1 MLVAA
6 AATCLARAAGQ
17 RGGERTAWGLIGAGL
32 LAWTLGEIYYTAVLW
47 NDSDP
52 PIPSLA
58 DAGYLLFPVLLLAG
72 GIVLLRT
79 RARGVPRRL
88 WVDGVTAALSV
99 SALSAAIVFET
110 ALDSV
115 EGRPLAVAASLAYP
129 LLDLVLLGL
138 FVGALASTGWR
149 FDRTWMLLALGVA
162 TFWLADSLYLVQTSQ
177 GVYESGG
184 WFDAGWWAGLTLIA
198 AAAWQHAPEDAV
210 RDHKPAEERLRV
222 IAVPLGFGAVG
233 LGLLVYGAIVH
244 LNPLAIALAAAS
256 LVAVMARATLTF
268 AENVSMLRLSRG
280 EALTDPLTGL
290 GNRRAL
296 QRALDELIPAAH
308 ADRPLV
314 LAIFDLDGFKA
325 YNDAFGHPAG
335 DTLLIRLGA
344 NLEAFLH
351 GRGHAFRMG
360 GDEFCAL
367 FEAPAGLREAIVH
380 GAAEALSEHGDGFT
394 IDCSHGAVTLP
405 VECDRAPEALRIADQ
420 RMYANKHAG
429 RLAGARRG
437 GIVGETVA
445 LAAAAAATVGL
456 DPEAVEDVRH
466 AAELHDVGKVA
477 LPDAILGKPGP
488 LTESEWE
495 FVRRH
500 PVIGERM
507 ILATPALRRAAG
519 LVRASHERWDG
530 TGYPDAL
537 PGTAVPLGARVVAV
551 ADAYAAMTAER
562 PWRPALSPE
571 AAIAELRRGA
581 GTQFDP
587 MVVDAWCASWALRTL
602 AAAA

>member
-1 MLVAA
+1 MGDLRLPRLHRLVLGACAAFVVLHELRVLLAPETGLGPLTSRFAHDVVLLAA
-6 AATCLARAAGQ
+6 AAVCLARAA
-17 RGGERTAWGLIGAGL
+17 RRPGGERTAWGLIGAGV
-32 LAWTLGEIYYTAVLW
+32 LAWTLGEVYYTAVLW

-110 ALDSV
+110 VLDSV

-177 GVYESGG
+177 GVYVSGG
-184 WFDAGWWAGLTLIA
+184 WFDAGWWLGLTLIA
-198 AAAWQHAPEDAV
+198 AAAWQPAPAV
-210 RDHKPAEERLRV
+210 PRGHMPAEERLRV

-233 LGLLVYGAIVH
+233 LGLLVYGAVVH
-244 LNPLAIALAAAS
+244 LNPLAIGLAAAS

-268 AENVSMLRLSRG
+268 AENVSMLQLSRG

-308 ADRPLV
+308 EDRPLV

-367 FEAPAGLREAIVH
+367 FEAPAGLREAIVL
-380 GAAEALSEHGDGFT
+380 GAAEALSDHGDGFA

-405 VECDRAPEALRIADQ
+405 AECD
-420 RMYANKHAG
+420 
-429 RLAGARRG
+429 AGARGAADRRPAHVRQQARG
-437 GIVGETVA
+437 PAGGR
-445 LAAAAAATVGL
+445 
-456 DPEAVEDVRH
+456 P
-466 AAELHDVGKVA
+466 
-477 LPDAILGKPGP
+477 P
-488 LTESEWE
+488 
-495 FVRRH
+495 RRH
-500 PVIGERM
+500 
-507 ILATPALRRAAG
+507 
-519 LVRASHERWDG
+519 
-530 TGYPDAL
+530 
-537 PGTAVPLGARVVAV
+537 
-551 ADAYAAMTAER
+551 
-562 PWRPALSPE
+562 
-571 AAIAELRRGA
+571 RG
-581 GTQFDP
+581 
-587 MVVDAWCASWALRTL
+587 
-602 AAAA
+602 